1 MGDSVNP
8 AVVERLGAIIAGIVV
23 AVVSFYSL
31 YKDWKATGVENNV
44 FKIMLFLLGLGAILA
59 ILAGLNVIGFSEP
72 TKGA

>member
-1 MGDSVNP
+1 MNP
-8 AVVERLGAIIAGIVV
+8 AIVERLGAVIAGIAV

-59 ILAGLNVIGFSEP
+59 ILAGLNVIGFSAP
-72 TKGA
+72 AKGA

>member
-1 MGDSVNP
+1 MNA
-8 AVVERLGAIIAGIVV
+8 AVVERLGAVVAGIVV

-59 ILAGLNVIGFSEP
+59 ILAGLNVIGFAAPS
-72 TKGA
+72 KGA